1 MVGLFLQV
9 MLAMIAQRTL
19 DEDIRVKWFRGP
31 WGRELTTLAGLIQPP
46 PGNVANGRANPTV
59 DEGDEALLRLLI
71 EGRTNREIAEEL
83 GVGDDVVTRRLGEM
97 FARIGATSR
106 AEATAFAFRER
117 VV

>member
-1 MVGLFLQV
+1 
-9 MLAMIAQRTL
+9 MLAMTAQRTF

-31 WGRELTTLAGLIQPP
+31 LGRELSALAGAFQPP
-46 PGNVANGRANPTV
+46 TEAPDGR
-59 DEGDEALLRLLI
+59 GDLSLEESDTALLKLLV

-83 GVGDDVVTRRLGEM
+83 GVGEQVVTRRLGEM
-97 FARIGATSR
+97 FARIGASSR

>member
-1 MVGLFLQV
+1 

-19 DEDIRVKWFRGP
+19 DEDVRVKWFRGP
-31 WGRELTTLAGLIQPP
+31 WGRELTSLAGLIQPP
-46 PGNVANGRANPTV
+46 AGNAASGQAALTV

-71 EGRTNREIAEEL
+71 EGRTNREIADEL
-83 GVGDDVVTRRLGEM
+83 GVGEDVVTRRLGEM
-97 FARIGATSR
+97 FARIGASSR